1 MLIGSNYNYNN
12 KQYDILNIRNS
23 RTRDKRV
30 KELEDHPY
38 PNLNFGSPLHPY
50 LDGLYLHLCV

>member
-12 KQYDILNIRNS
+12 KQYDILNNRIP

-30 KELEDHPY
+30 KELEDHTY
-38 PNLNFGSPLHPY
+38 PNFTFGSSLHPY
-50 LDGLYLHLCV
+50 LDSLYLHLCV